1 MFNGFNKGFSLGFA
15 GRVFNR
21 GFSTKIASITRLAEV
36 VEEVIDTSIITE
48 TNHRINTIEHN
59 LYTVDFSA
67 LSGVGYIIFET
78 PAANFPNTL
87 VTFSRVDTNSSTL
100 AQIVNYTASPT
111 RNYYIDVGESV
122 TLYSNGSSWS
132 QTTSDGSQ
140 KVISYS
146 NYFIYTLENLQE
158 TYTIDYP
165 SNVSGGFYVILA
177 AQPALHEGFQVAFV
191 RSDDNTGATTWLFD
205 QQTSKTY
212 TITSG
217 TTKNFYSY
225 NGVWNEVPPP
235 PSGIGGGGLSGPGG
249 GGLSGPGGGGLIG
262 P

>member
-59 LYTVDFSA
+59 IYTVDFSA

-100 AQIVNYTASPT
+100 AQIVNYTGGNQ
-111 RNYYIDVGESV
+111 NYYIDVGESV
-122 TLYSNGSSWS
+122 TFYSDGSSWT
-132 QTTSDGSQ
+132 QTTSDGSL
-140 KVISYS
+140 KVISYT
-146 NYFIYTLENLQE
+146 NYFVNTLENLQE

-165 SNVSGGFYVILA
+165 SNVGGGFYVILS
-177 AQPALHEGFQVAFV
+177 AQAALHEGFQVTFV

-217 TTKNFYSY
+217 STKIFYSY
-225 NGVWNEVPPP
+225 NGTWNEMPPP
-235 PSGIGGGGLSGPGG
+235 PSGIGGGDLSGPGD
-249 GGLSGPGGGGLIG
+249 GGLIG